1 VGRSLRIEAKLPESD
16 KMTEFAAASTTSQ
29 QMAKGKRKA
38 ILVLPF
44 ASCYLKSPY
53 RFAGRPTGAA

>member
-1 VGRSLRIEAKLPESD
+1 
-16 KMTEFAAASTTSQ
+16 MTEFAAASTTSQ

-53 RFAGRPTGAA
+53 RFAGRPTGAS